1 MFFILSAMPRKSN
14 IALYLFFKTS
24 IENTQNQYFLGAGAY
39 NFFKTFFYRTQKRL
53 GDLTAPSLFL
63 LPSSSL
69 SSSIPKKG
77 IGARESALRLLFF

>member
-24 IENTQNQYFLGAGAY
+24 IENMQNQYFLGAGAY

-53 GDLTAPSLFL
+53 GAQTAPSLFL

-69 SSSIPKKG
+69 SSSIPTKG
-77 IGARESALRLLFF
+77 IGARESALRLLFC

>member
-53 GDLTAPSLFL
+53 GAQTAPSLFP

-69 SSSIPKKG
+69 SSYIPKKG

>member
-24 IENTQNQYFLGAGAY
+24 IENTQNKYFLGAGAY

-53 GDLTAPSLFL
+53 GAQTAPSLFP
-63 LPSSSL
+63 LPSSL
-69 SSSIPKKG
+69 SSSIPTKG
-77 IGARESALRLLFF
+77 IGARESALRLLFC